1 MLRLRTAWAKVL
13 PCRRR
18 RAGQEPRRTVAGRSG
33 PYPAAKA
40 RDTLRPLRSSARGS
54 GARLAWL
61 AWLPVLLA
69 LPLYATAI
77 GWGWGPEH
85 LWSWDE
91 ARPSAIVA
99 PPYAAGDSWPVRY
112 PLLQRDLLRLLFGAV
127 DPVARWFGAGDP
139 VELDRIRFLA
149 GRALTVLMALLTVRL
164 AAVTANLGRPAF
176 APLAGWLAAF
186 AWLAVL
192 PQTYYAKTMN
202 LDAPYLFWLALAIW
216 AFASWRAEA
225 RPVFSTLFVGAA
237 AAAVLTKDQAFA
249 FFVLPVLVLGF
260 DLVRG
265 RGRASGERPG
275 LATFLLPAVGALAF
289 AALSYRLAGGGDLLR
304 RHVEAVRAHPSTYA
318 FTAPDLASV
327 TDRNLL
333 ALRHVAW
340 SFGWPLALVIA
351 AGVALALLAAFRPS
365 LREGSGP
372 SAKRAG
378 SGAALLWFP
387 LSYFLFALLPLGYN
401 YDRFLL
407 PVCWT
412 LVVVAAGPLADFWAR
427 LGGRRLRG
435 AAGLVAAAAIGWGI
449 WRCVALDAA
458 MAGDRRYALE
468 AATRGLARATLVRFA
483 VRAPQGFDRLV
494 LPAKGDLPPAVLSP
508 YELVVIPR
516 AELGDLRLARLA
528 RALAGGLCGFGRQ
541 NPELERPSPWL
552 RWIDFKGVL
561 SNLGEVDPPLVVFR
575 RAAPP
580 APCAAA
586 DSGPGS

>member
-1 MLRLRTAWAKVL
+1 MQHVRAGWAKVL
-13 PCRRR
+13 PCCRGCARQKLR
-18 RAGQEPRRTVAGRSG
+18 RAVVQRSG
-33 PYPAAKA
+33 PYSAAQA
-40 RDTLRPLRSSARGS
+40 RDTLRPLRSSARAS
-54 GARLAWL
+54 GAWLAWL
-61 AWLPVLLA
+61 SWLPVLLA

-99 PPYAAGDSWPVRY
+99 PLYTAGDSWPVRY

-127 DPVARWFGAGDP
+127 DPVARWLGVGDP
-139 VELDRIRFLA
+139 SELDRVRFLA

-164 AAVTANLGRPAF
+164 AALTANLVRPAR
-176 APLAGWLAAF
+176 APLAGGIAAF

-216 AFASWRAEA
+216 AFASWRAEP

-249 FFVLPVLVLGF
+249 FFVLPVFVLAF
-260 DLVRG
+260 DLARG
-265 RGRASGERPG
+265 RVRSSAARPG
-275 LATFLLPAVGALAF
+275 LGTYWLPALAALAF
-289 AALSYRLAGGGDLLR
+289 AALSYRLVGGGDLLR

-351 AGVALALLAAFRPS
+351 AGVALALLAAFRPPPQ
-365 LREGSGP
+365 EGSRP
-372 SAKRAG
+372 SATRAG

-412 LVVVAAGPLADFWAR
+412 LVVVAGGPLADFWKR
-427 LGGRRLRG
+427 LEGRRLRG
-435 AAGLVAAAAIGWGI
+435 AAALVAAAAIGWGI
-449 WRCVALDAA
+449 WRCLALDAA

-468 AATRGLARATLVRFA
+468 AATRGLARATLVRFE

-494 LPAKGDLPPAVLSP
+494 LPARGDLPEAALSP

-516 AELGDLRLARLA
+516 AELGELRLARLA
-528 RALAGGLCGFGRQ
+528 RALAGGLCGFERQ

-552 RWIDFKGVL
+552 RWIDFRGVL
-561 SNLGEVDPPLVVFR
+561 SNLGEVDPQLVVFR
-575 RAAPP
+575 RAAPA

-586 DSGPGS
+586 DPVAGS